1 MRDASSCQQSMWMR
15 REERMRKIVAAWE
28 ERALQKKEEVV
39 WPPVANKATDVEI
52 SNGRL
57 NGLIEYCLQRTSDL
71 FWVVDLGCV
80 EKLYHEFRRA
90 LPRVDPMYA
99 VKCCPDPKLIH
110 KLHSLGCGFDCAS
123 RKEIELAWSV
133 GSSDII
139 CANPCKRPE
148 DLCVTLTTFD
158 SICELAKLRNCTP
171 LLRIRADD
179 ESSRLRFGSKY
190 GAWPEEVE
198 GLLKEASTLGI
209 HVAGIAF
216 HVGSGA
222 RNANAYKAAIAAARR
237 AFRPGMTVLDIGG
250 GFCGHFDDDGN
261 ARLTAAGAPL
271 AAVINQALEQY
282 FPQSEFPSLRVIAEP
297 GRYFAESAATLCS
310 RVVGVRQRGDH
321 RDVWIT
327 DGVYGAFNA
336 IIYDAWLPCAVNAT
350 RRGTFNGTTSVF
362 GPTCDSLDLVFNRV
376 QNAPAIH
383 LGDLLLFPNCGAYTL
398 AGATDFN
405 GIPATP
411 SSGVPIF
418 YVHSSTMRATNED
431 KNLNILYSDKP
442 PMELQRYFD

>member
-1 MRDASSCQQSMWMR
+1 MRDVAACQQAMWAR

-28 ERALQKKEEVV
+28 ERALQKKEHVGV
-39 WPPVANKATDVEI
+39 WPPVANTETDIEI
-52 SNGRL
+52 TNGRL
-57 NGLIEYCLQRTSDL
+57 NGLIEFCLQRTPDL
-71 FWVVDLGCV
+71 FWVIDLGCI
-80 EKLYHEFRRA
+80 EKLYVEFRRA
-90 LPRVDPMYA
+90 LPRVEPCYA
-99 VKCCPDPKLIH
+99 VKCCPDVKIME

-123 RKEIELAWSV
+123 RREIELAWSV
-133 GSSDII
+133 GSDNII

-148 DLCVTLTTFD
+148 DLCIKLTTFD
-158 SICELAKLRNCTP
+158 SSAELAKLQGCTP
-171 LLRIRADD
+171 LLRLRADD
-179 ESSRLRFGSKY
+179 ETSRLRFGSKY

-198 GLLKEASTLGI
+198 PLLEEARLLGI

-222 RNANAYKAAIAAARR
+222 RSARAYDRAIAAARR
-237 AFRPGMTVLDIGG
+237 AFREGMTVLDIGG

-271 AAVINQALEQY
+271 ADVVNAALDRY
-282 FPQSEFPSLRVIAEP
+282 FPSAEFPHLRIIAEP
-297 GRYFAESAATLCS
+297 GRYFAESAATCCT
-310 RVVGVRQRGDH
+310 RVVGVRQRGTH

-336 IIYDAWLPCAVNAT
+336 IIYDAWLPCAVNAS
-350 RRGTFNGTTSVF
+350 RRGTTNGTTSVF

-376 QNAPAIH
+376 PNAPAIH

-405 GIPATP
+405 GIPSTLKA
-411 SSGVPIF
+411 GVPVF
-418 YVHSSTMRATNED
+418 YVHSTTMRATNED

-442 PMELQRYFD
+442 PMELQRYF